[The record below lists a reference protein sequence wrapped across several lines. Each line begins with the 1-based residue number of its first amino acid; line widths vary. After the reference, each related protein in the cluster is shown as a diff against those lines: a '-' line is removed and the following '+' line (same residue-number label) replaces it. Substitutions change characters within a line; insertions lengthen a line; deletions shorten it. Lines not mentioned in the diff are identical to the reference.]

1 MIEIK
6 KALTLPFLDLRL
18 WLAGYS
24 IPGRLSINLPRGAD
38 WENRMNRAFLIAA
51 TLSLAATSQVLAA
64 DLPAAAPRQPVAYKA
79 PPPVFSWTGFYLG
92 INGGYGFGESNW
104 FNTVDGPTGHF
115 NAGGFLLGGTLGA
128 NYQIGSFVI
137 GLEGDGDWNDANGS
151 TSNCLVPNCTTR
163 SDWLATI
170 RGRAGYAVDR
180 VLFYGTGGV
189 AFGDVEAA
197 AAGFPFASTTQTGWT
212 AGAGVEWAFLPNWT
226 AKLEYLYV
234 DLGHA
239 TCPVSSCQGSLP
251 DSVAFNENIVRAGI
265 NYKFGW

>member
-1 MIEIK
+1 
-6 KALTLPFLDLRL
+6 
-18 WLAGYS
+18 
-24 IPGRLSINLPRGAD
+24 
-38 WENRMNRAFLIAA
+38 MNRAFLIAA

-64 DLPAAAPRQPVAYKA
+64 DLPPAAAPRQPVAYKA

-92 INGGYGFGESNW
+92 INGGYGFGQSNW
-104 FNTVDGPTGHF
+104 FNTIDGPTGHF

-128 NYQIGSFVI
+128 NYQIGAFVI

-151 TSNCLVPNCTTR
+151 TGNCLVPNCTTR

-226 AKLEYLYV
+226 AKIEYLYV

-251 DSVAFNENIVRAGI
+251 DSVSFNENIVRAGI